1 MRLLGG
7 PETQKS
13 RNQAALIKVMFVCL
27 LGHFLRFFEHLLL
40 LFDRFS
46 GDLIKKRLFF

>member
-13 RNQAALIKVMFVCL
+13 RNQAALTEIIFCL
-27 LGHFLRFFEHLLL
+27 SIMT
-40 LFDRFS
+40 FS
-46 GDLIKKRLFF
+46 